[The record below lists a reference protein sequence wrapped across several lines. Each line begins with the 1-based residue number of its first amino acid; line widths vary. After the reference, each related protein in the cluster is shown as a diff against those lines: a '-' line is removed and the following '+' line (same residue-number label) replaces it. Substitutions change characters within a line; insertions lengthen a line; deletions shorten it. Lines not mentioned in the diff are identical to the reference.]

1 MEYRQ
6 LTKSGMKVSCISFG
20 GMRLPEISEEQAYK
34 VINKALDLGI
44 NYFETAYHYGDSEVK
59 IGKSLGK
66 RRKDIILSTKS
77 AYNDPITGDELKRN
91 VEQQLKRLQTDYLDF
106 YQMWGTDSMDV
117 FVKMIS
123 PGYKY
128 EAVKDLMRQGII
140 RHVGITSHGKP
151 RDLEIMIES
160 GLFESVTIYYNAMK
174 QECTGVAALAQKLK
188 MGVVAMGPLNGGFL
202 GEETKEMS
210 FLKRG
215 KARTNAEGALRFII
229 GNINITTAIVG
240 FKTEQ
245 EVIDGVFAGD
255 FYEDIAD
262 TNDMAVITEGFKE
275 IAKKMPKSVCSGCN
289 YCKPCKEGID
299 IPNIFKWM
307 NNAKVYGNIDFAK
320 GRYKKAGQKAAL
332 CSKCG
337 ACMEKCPQKLN
348 IIADM
353 AEAHELLKS

>member
-6 LTKSGMKVSCISFG
+6 LTESGIKVSCVSFG
-20 GMRLPEISEEQAYK
+20 GMRLPEITEEQAYK

-106 YQMWGTDSMDV
+106 YQMWGTDGMDV
-117 FVKMIS
+117 FVKMIG

-140 RHVGITSHGKP
+140 KHVGITSHGKP
-151 RDLEIMIES
+151 KDVEIMIES

-174 QECTGVAALAQKLK
+174 QEYTSVAALAQKLK

-215 KARTNAEGALRFII
+215 KAKTNAEGALRFII
-229 GNINITTAIVG
+229 GNKNITTAIVG

-255 FYEDIAD
+255 LYEDIAN
-262 TNDMAVITEGFKE
+262 TNDMAVITEAFKAMANK
-275 IAKKMPKSVCSGCN
+275 IPKIVCSGCN
-289 YCKPCKEGID
+289 YCKPCKED
-299 IPNIFKWM
+299 INIPHVLRLA
-307 NNAKVYGNIDFAK
+307 NNVKVYGTLEWGK
-320 GRYKKAGQKAAL
+320 EKYRQSGQKGAL
-332 CSKCG
+332 CSK
-337 ACMEKCPQKLN
+337 
-348 IIADM
+348 
-353 AEAHELLKS
+353 